1 LIFYQVPNQEIGY
14 NPHAIVVFS
23 LSIRFVLS
31 VAPDVVRIRP
41 MRDYALD
48 LIIVGVY
55 FTVIIGIGLRASRG
69 QKTMESY
76 ALGDRS
82 MPWWAV
88 LASILAS
95 EISAGT
101 FLGTPGEGFAKR
113 NFVYAQLV
121 IGTILARLLVAAI
134 FIKPFYKYSVVSIYE
149 FLEIRFGK
157 LTRRMA
163 SFVFL
168 LTRSLASGSRIFVAA
183 ILLVLAWQLV
193 HPEFAKMTPDERF
206 GQELMIYAVS
216 VILITGLTALYTTLG
231 GIKAVVWTDLIQVSL
246 MFGAAI
252 YVFFWLLGKTGGWAP
267 FVAEIKT
274 PIFVDTGIKPEHSFG
289 QSIKYILEQEY
300 TIWAALLGSI
310 FTTLATHGTDQ
321 DMVQR
326 MLTSKD
332 AKRGQR
338 AVIVSGLVDLPVVIG
353 FLAIGILI
361 YRYYQINPDGAPTND
376 VFAWFMLHDLSPGL
390 RGLIAAGLFATAMG
404 SLSTALNALATTFT
418 KDWYL
423 GVFRPKATS
432 EEQMKAARVST
443 VVFALLLALIGIGTA
458 FIKLKNP
465 ELRIIPIVLGSFGY
479 TYGSLLGIFLV
490 GMLTKNRGTCRGNS
504 IAMIAGLCATLF
516 LSGAH
521 NDVYD
526 IFHDKEA
533 RFRNAVKALHLATDD
548 PSKVTTESI
557 ATKARLQLEDLPQIS
572 QHHNAQAPLFS
583 PPWLPTV
590 SFTWRIMIGTL
601 FTVGVAL
608 LFGQR
613 RETLVALN
621 E

>member
-1 LIFYQVPNQEIGY
+1 MNIAGMKEYVW
-14 NPHAIVVFS
+14 
-23 LSIRFVLS
+23 
-31 VAPDVVRIRP
+31 
-41 MRDYALD
+41 D

-55 FTVIIGIGLRASRG
+55 FAVIIGIGLYASRG

-76 ALGDRS
+76 ALGNRS

-101 FLGTPGEGFAKR
+101 FLGTPGEGFAKL

-134 FIKPFYKYSVVSIYE
+134 FIKPFYQFNVVSIYE
-149 FLEIRFGK
+149 FLEIRFGRM
-157 LTRRMA
+157 TRRMA

-168 LTRSLASGSRIFVAA
+168 LTRSLASGSRIYVAA
-183 ILLVLAWQLV
+183 ILLVLAWQMV
-193 HPEFAKMTPDERF
+193 HPEFRELSPDQRF
-206 GQELMIYAVS
+206 GQELVIYAIS
-216 VILITGLTALYTTLG
+216 VIVITLLTAWYTTMG
-231 GIKAVVWTDLIQVSL
+231 GIKAVVWTDMIQVSL

-252 YVFFWLLGKTGGWAP
+252 YVFFWLLDQTGGWEP
-267 FVAEIKT
+267 FVKQIKT
-274 PIFVDTGIKPEHSFG
+274 PAFIDTGIKPEHTFG
-289 QSIKYILEQEY
+289 QSVRWILEQEY

-310 FTTLATHGTDQ
+310 FTTMATHGTDQ

-332 AKRGQR
+332 AKKGQR
-338 AVIVSGLVDLPVVIG
+338 AVILSGLVDLPVVVG

-361 YRYYQINPDGAPTND
+361 YRFYLANPQNAPKND

-418 KDWYL
+418 KDWYV
-423 GVFRPKATS
+423 GVFRPQASS
-432 EEQMKAARVST
+432 EQQMKAARVST
-443 VVFALLLALIGIGTA
+443 VVFAIILALIGIATA

-490 GMLTKNRGTCRGNS
+490 GMLTKHRGTCRGNAW
-504 IAMIAGLCATLF
+504 AMVAGLCASLV

-521 NDVYD
+521 NDIYD
-526 IFHDKEA
+526 VVHEKEA
-533 RFRNAVKALHLATDD
+533 RYRRAVAAWQIDHPQLPA
-548 PSKVTTESI
+548 PPEAI
-557 ATKARLQLEDLPQIS
+557 AEKARLSLAELPVIAA
-572 QHHNAQAPLFS
+572 HRNAQKPLFA
-583 PPWLPTV
+583 PTWLPTIA
-590 SFTWRIMIGTL
+590 FTWRIMAGTIA
-601 FTVGVAL
+601 TVLVAL
-608 LFGQR
+608 CFAR
-613 RETLVALN
+613 KRETLQALG
-621 E
+621 

>member
-1 LIFYQVPNQEIGY
+1 M
-14 NPHAIVVFS
+14 
-23 LSIRFVLS
+23 
-31 VAPDVVRIRP
+31 P
-41 MRDYALD
+41 MQAYVWD

-55 FTVIIGIGLRASRG
+55 FTLIIGIGLYASRG

-101 FLGTPGEGFAKR
+101 FLGTPGEGFAKQ
-113 NFVYAQLV
+113 NFLYAQLV

-134 FIKPFYKYSVVSIYE
+134 FIKPFYHFKVVSIYE
-149 FLEIRFGK
+149 FLEIRFGQ

-168 LTRSLASGSRIFVAA
+168 LTRSLASGSRIYVAA
-183 ILLVLAWQLV
+183 ILLVFAWQIV
-193 HPEFAKMTPDERF
+193 HPEFLQLSTDDRF
-206 GQELMIYAVS
+206 AQELAIYAISV
-216 VILITGLTALYTTLG
+216 VILTALTALYTTFG
-231 GIKAVVWTDLIQVSL
+231 GIKAVVWTDMIQVSL

-252 YVFFWLLGKTGGWAP
+252 YVFFWLLDKTGGWTP
-267 FVAEIKT
+267 FVETIKK
-274 PIFVDTGIKPEHSFG
+274 PMFIDNGWRPEHQHLG
-289 QSIKYILEQEY
+289 QTFKFILEQEY

-338 AVIVSGLVDLPVVIG
+338 AVILSGLVDLPVVVG

-361 YRYYQINPDGAPTND
+361 YRFYQQNPDGAPTND

-418 KDWYL
+418 KDWFV
-423 GVFRPKATS
+423 GVFRPQATS
-432 EEQMKAARVST
+432 EEQMKAARIST
-443 VVFALLLALIGIGTA
+443 MVFAVLLALIGIATA
-458 FIKLKNP
+458 FLKLKNP

-490 GMLTKNRGTCRGNS
+490 GMLTKHRGTCRGNA
-504 IAMIAGLCATLF
+504 IAMVAGLCATLF

-526 IFHDKEA
+526 IFHEKEA
-533 RFRNAVKALHLATDD
+533 RYRNALKVLITD
-548 PSKVTTESI
+548 TTDIYPTPREI
-557 ATKARLQLEDLPQIS
+557 AAKARLKVEEIPQIAV
-572 QHHNAQAPLFS
+572 HPNAQKPLFA
-583 PPWLPTV
+583 PPWLPTIA
-590 SFTWRIMIGTL
+590 FTWRIMVGTIT
-601 FTVGVAL
+601 TV
-608 LFGQR
+608 
-613 RETLVALN
+613 LVALCFRRN
-621 E
+621 REELVALKQ

>member
-1 LIFYQVPNQEIGY
+1 MQEY
-14 NPHAIVVFS
+14 VW
-23 LSIRFVLS
+23 
-31 VAPDVVRIRP
+31 
-41 MRDYALD
+41 D
-48 LIIVGVY
+48 LIIVGMY
-55 FTVIIGIGLRASRG
+55 FAVIISIGLYASRG
-69 QKTMESY
+69 QKTMETY

-101 FLGTPGEGFAKR
+101 FLGTPGEGFAKQ
-113 NFVYAQLV
+113 NFIYAQLV
-121 IGTILARLLVAAI
+121 IGTIIARLLVAAI
-134 FIKPFYKYSVVSIYE
+134 FIKPFYKFNVVSIYE

-168 LTRSLASGSRIFVAA
+168 LTRSLASGSRIYVAA
-183 ILLVLAWQLV
+183 ILLVLAWQIVNPAFLQLS
-193 HPEFAKMTPDERF
+193 PEERF
-206 GQELMIYAVS
+206 TQELGIYALS
-216 VILITGLTALYTTLG
+216 VIVITALTALYTTFG
-231 GIKAVVWTDLIQVSL
+231 GIKAVVWTDMIQVSL

-252 YVFFWLLGKTGGWAP
+252 YVFFWLLNETGGWTP
-267 FVAEIKT
+267 FVETIKT
-274 PIFVDTGIKPEHSFG
+274 PMFLETGIRKEHSFG
-289 QSIKYILEQEY
+289 ESIKYILEQEY
-300 TIWAALLGSI
+300 TIWAALIGSI

-338 AVIVSGLVDLPVVIG
+338 AVIMSGLVDLPVVLG

-361 YRYYQINPDGAPTND
+361 YRFYQQNPVGAPTND

-418 KDWYL
+418 KDWYV
-423 GVFRPKATS
+423 GVFRPQATS
-432 EEQMKAARVST
+432 EQQMKAAKIST
-443 VVFALLLALIGIGTA
+443 IAFAVLLALIGIGTA
-458 FIKLKNP
+458 LLKLKNP

-490 GMLTKNRGTCRGNS
+490 GMLTKNRGTCRGNR
-504 IAMIAGLCATLF
+504 IAMIAGLCATLL

-533 RFRNAVKALHLATDD
+533 RYRNAIKALALANPNVVPTDEEI
-548 PSKVTTESI
+548 SK
-557 ATKARLQLEDLPQIS
+557 KARLKIEELPTIVS
-572 QHHNAQAPLFS
+572 HPNAQAPLFS
-583 PPWLPTV
+583 PSWLPTI
-590 SFTWRIMIGTL
+590 SFTWRIMVGTL
-601 FTVGVAL
+601 TTVFVAL
-608 LFGQR
+608 FFYR
-613 RETLVALN
+613 KRETLVALKQ
-621 E
+621 

>member
-1 LIFYQVPNQEIGY
+1 MSEF
-14 NPHAIVVFS
+14 
-23 LSIRFVLS
+23 
-31 VAPDVVRIRP
+31 
-41 MRDYALD
+41 ALD
-48 LIIVGVY
+48 LVIVGIY
-55 FTVIIGIGLRASRG
+55 FAVIISIGLYASRG

-113 NFVYAQLV
+113 NFLYAQLV

-134 FIKPFYKYSVVSIYE
+134 FIKPFYKYNVVSIYE
-149 FLEIRFGK
+149 FLEIRFGA
-157 LTRRMA
+157 LTRRLA

-183 ILLVLAWQLV
+183 ILLVLAWEVV
-193 HPEFAKMTPDERF
+193 HPEFMAMSPEARF
-206 GQELMIYAVS
+206 NQELFIYAGA
-216 VILITGLTALYTTLG
+216 VILITFLTAIYTTFG
-231 GIKAVVWTDLIQVSL
+231 GIKAVVWTDLIQVTL

-252 YVFFWLLGKTGGWAP
+252 YVFFWLLDRTGGWGG
-267 FVAEIKT
+267 FVSSVST
-274 PIFVDTGIKPEHSFG
+274 PVAIDTGIRPGESIG
-289 QSIKYILEQEY
+289 QSIKSILEQEY

-332 AKRGQR
+332 AKKGQR

-361 YRYYQINPDGAPTND
+361 WKFYQLNPDRAPSHD
-376 VFAWFMLHDLSPGL
+376 PGIFAWFMVHDLTPGL

-418 KDWYL
+418 KDWYV
-423 GVFRPKATS
+423 GVFRPLATS
-432 EEQMKAARVST
+432 LEQMKAARIST
-443 VVFALLLALIGIGTA
+443 VVFAVLLALIGIGTA
-458 FIKLKNP
+458 FVKLKNP

-490 GMLTKNRGTCRGNS
+490 GMLTKTRGNCQGNM
-504 IAMIAGLCATLF
+504 IAMVAGFIAVAF
-516 LSGAH
+516 L
-521 NDVYD
+521 
-526 IFHDKEA
+526 
-533 RFRNAVKALHLATDD
+533 T
-548 PSKVTTESI
+548 
-557 ATKARLQLEDLPQIS
+557 DLPNQCWEMIIGKGKE
-572 QHHNAQAPLFS
+572 PLYTN
-583 PPWLPTV
+583 PAWLPTIA
-590 SFTWRIMIGTL
+590 FTWRIMAGTL
-601 FTVGVAL
+601 VTVAVAL
-608 LFGQR
+608 CFRSR
-613 RETLVALN
+613 RVLSDEAI
-621 E
+621 

>member
-1 LIFYQVPNQEIGY
+1 MQAYVW
-14 NPHAIVVFS
+14 
-23 LSIRFVLS
+23 
-31 VAPDVVRIRP
+31 D
-41 MRDYALD
+41 M
-48 LIIVGVY
+48 IIVGVY
-55 FTVIIGIGLRASRG
+55 FTLIIGIGLYASRG
-69 QKTMESY
+69 QKTMETY

-101 FLGTPGEGFAKR
+101 FLGTPGEGFAKQ

-134 FIKPFYKYSVVSIYE
+134 FIKPFYQFHVVSIYE
-149 FLEIRFGK
+149 FLEIRFGQ

-168 LTRSLASGSRIFVAA
+168 LTRSLASGSRIYVAA
-183 ILLVLAWQLV
+183 ILLVFAWQIV
-193 HPEFAKMTPDERF
+193 HPEFRQLSPEDRF
-206 GQELMIYAVS
+206 TQELAIYAVS
-216 VILITGLTALYTTLG
+216 VVILTALTALYTTLG
-231 GIKAVVWTDLIQVSL
+231 GIKAVVWTDMIQVSL

-252 YVFFWLLGKTGGWAP
+252 YVFFWLLGKTGGWDP
-267 FVAEIKT
+267 FMETIKK
-274 PIFVDTGIKPEHSFG
+274 PMFVDTGVRPQHSIAESF
-289 QSIKYILEQEY
+289 KYILEQEY

-338 AVIVSGLVDLPVVIG
+338 AVILSGLVDLPVVVG

-361 YRYYQINPDGAPTND
+361 YRFYQQNPAGAPTND

-418 KDWYL
+418 KDWYV
-423 GVFRPKATS
+423 GVFRPRAS
-432 EEQMKAARVST
+432 SQEQMKAARVST
-443 VVFALLLALIGIGTA
+443 MAFAALLALIGIGTA
-458 FIKLKNP
+458 FLKLKNP

-490 GMLTKNRGTCRGNS
+490 GMLTKNRGTCRGNA
-504 IAMIAGLCATLF
+504 IAMVAGLCATLF

-521 NDVYD
+521 NDIYD
-526 IFHDKEA
+526 IFHEKEA
-533 RFRNAVKALHLATDD
+533 RYRNALKVLITDTTD
-548 PSKVTTESI
+548 VYPSPREI
-557 ATKARLQLEDLPQIS
+557 AEKARLKVEELPLIAL
-572 QHHNAQAPLFS
+572 HRNAQQPFFAPS
-583 PPWLPTV
+583 WLPTIA
-590 SFTWRIMIGTL
+590 FTWRIMVGTIT
-601 FTVGVAL
+601 TVLVAIC
-608 LFGQR
+608 FQCK
-613 RETLVALN
+613 REKLVALPQ
-621 E
+621 

>member
-1 LIFYQVPNQEIGY
+1 MQAYIW
-14 NPHAIVVFS
+14 
-23 LSIRFVLS
+23 
-31 VAPDVVRIRP
+31 D
-41 MRDYALD
+41 M
-48 LIIVGVY
+48 IIVGVY
-55 FTVIIGIGLRASRG
+55 FTLIIGIGLYASRG
-69 QKTMESY
+69 QKTMETY

-101 FLGTPGEGFAKR
+101 FLGTPGEGFAKQ
-113 NFVYAQLV
+113 NFIYAQLV

-134 FIKPFYKYSVVSIYE
+134 FIKPFYQFKVVSIYE
-149 FLEIRFGK
+149 FLEIRFGQ

-168 LTRSLASGSRIFVAA
+168 LTRSLASGSRIYVAA
-183 ILLVLAWQLV
+183 ILLVFAWQIV
-193 HPEFAKMTPDERF
+193 HPEFRQLSPEERF
-206 GQELMIYAVS
+206 TQELAIYAVS
-216 VILITGLTALYTTLG
+216 VVILTALTALYTTLG
-231 GIKAVVWTDLIQVSL
+231 GIKAVVWTDMIQVSL

-252 YVFFWLLGKTGGWAP
+252 YVFFWLLGKTGGWDP
-267 FVAEIKT
+267 FIATIKK
-274 PIFVDTGIKPEHSFG
+274 PMFVDTGIRPQHGIGESV
-289 QSIKYILEQEY
+289 KYILEQEY

-338 AVIVSGLVDLPVVIG
+338 AVILSGLVDLPVVVG

-361 YRYYQINPDGAPTND
+361 YRFYQQNPAGAPTND

-418 KDWYL
+418 KDWYV
-423 GVFRPKATS
+423 GVFRPQAS
-432 EEQMKAARVST
+432 SQEQMKAARVST
-443 VVFALLLALIGIGTA
+443 MAFAAMLAVIGIGTA
-458 FIKLKNP
+458 FLKLKNP

-490 GMLTKNRGTCRGNS
+490 GMLTRHRGTCRGNA
-504 IAMIAGLCATLF
+504 IAMVAGLCATLF

-521 NDVYD
+521 NDIYD
-526 IFHDKEA
+526 IFHEKEA
-533 RFRNAVKALHLATDD
+533 RYRNAIKVLITDTTD
-548 PSKVTTESI
+548 EYPSPSEI
-557 ATKARLQLEDLPQIS
+557 AEKARLKVEELPRIA
-572 QHHNAQAPLFS
+572 QHRNAQQPFFAPS
-583 PPWLPTV
+583 WLPTIA
-590 SFTWRIMIGTL
+590 FTWRIMVGTIT
-601 FTVGVAL
+601 TV
-608 LFGQR
+608 
-613 RETLVALN
+613 LVALCFQRKR
-621 E
+621 EKLVALPQ

>member
-1 LIFYQVPNQEIGY
+1 MNMGGVNEYVW
-14 NPHAIVVFS
+14 
-23 LSIRFVLS
+23 
-31 VAPDVVRIRP
+31 
-41 MRDYALD
+41 D

-55 FTVIIGIGLRASRG
+55 FTVIIGIGLYAARG

-76 ALGDRS
+76 ALGNRS

-101 FLGTPGEGFAKR
+101 FLGTPGEGFAKL

-134 FIKPFYKYSVVSIYE
+134 FIKPFYQFNVVSIYE
-149 FLEIRFGK
+149 FLEIRFGR
-157 LTRRMA
+157 LTRRLA

-168 LTRSLASGSRIFVAA
+168 LTRSLASGSRIYVAA
-183 ILLVLAWQLV
+183 ILLVLAWQMV
-193 HPEFAKMTPDERF
+193 HPEFRELSPDQRF
-206 GQELMIYAVS
+206 AQELGIYAIS
-216 VILITGLTALYTTLG
+216 VIVITLLTAWYTTMG
-231 GIKAVVWTDLIQVSL
+231 GIKAVVWTDMIQVSL

-252 YVFFWLLGKTGGWAP
+252 YVFFWLLDQTGGWAP
-267 FVAEIKT
+267 FVKQIKT
-274 PIFVDTGIKPEHSFG
+274 PAFIDTGIKAEHTFG
-289 QSIKYILEQEY
+289 QSVRWILEQEY

-332 AKRGQR
+332 AQKGQR
-338 AVIVSGLVDLPVVIG
+338 AVILSGLVDLPVVVG

-361 YRYYQINPDGAPTND
+361 YRYYLMHPVNAPTND

-418 KDWYL
+418 KDWYV
-423 GVFRPKATS
+423 GVFRPKASS
-432 EEQMKAARVST
+432 EEQMKAAKIST
-443 VVFALLLALIGIGTA
+443 VAFAAILALIGIATA

-490 GMLTKNRGTCRGNS
+490 GMLTKNRGTCRGNAW
-504 IAMIAGLCATLF
+504 AMMAGLCASLF
-516 LSGAH
+516 FSGAH
-521 NDVYD
+521 NDLYD
-526 IFHDKEA
+526 VIYEKEA
-533 RFRNAVKALHLATDD
+533 RYRRAVAMLQIQSPTQQ
-548 PSKVTTESI
+548 PSIESI
-557 ATKARLQLEDLPQIS
+557 AAKARLSVAEIPEIS
-572 QHHNAQAPLFS
+572 QHQNAQKPLFA
-583 PPWLPTV
+583 PAWLPTIA
-590 SFTWRIMIGTL
+590 FTWRIMVGTL
-601 FTVGVAL
+601 ATV
-608 LFGQR
+608 
-613 RETLVALN
+613 LVALCFARKRDSLKALG
-621 E
+621 